1 MIACNRKKSITFART
16 MATETVTL
24 TNGQFIPEHGERLSG
39 DGVKI
44 ITKSR
49 QMAHDG
55 VSPRS
60 IVTTLSVADKP
71 KWFLMRVAYGQE
83 KKAADFL
90 VDKEGVE
97 EVFCPQWVQ
106 ERTFSGK
113 RKKVLVSLVPNML
126 FVKSTMAV
134 LRQFVGVPPMQ
145 FLHHYYQPYKDENGR
160 NIESGRRPL
169 EIPESQMVS
178 FRRWFEADAE
188 DKIYIQD
195 TFQFKQNDIV
205 RVTEGEFT
213 GFTGHVVRLKGQTRV
228 GVNIDGVGFIC
239 TTYIPRY
246 CLEKVDE

>member
-1 MIACNRKKSITFART
+1 
-16 MATETVTL
+16 MATDTVTL
-24 TNGQFIPEHGERLSG
+24 TNGQFIPTHGEELNG
-39 DGVKI
+39 DGVKTA
-44 ITKSR
+44 TKLR
-49 QMAHDG
+49 QDAHDG

-60 IVTTLSVADKP
+60 IVTPLIVTGKS

-90 VDKEGVE
+90 VGKEGVE

-106 ERTFSGK
+106 ERTFGGK
-113 RKKVLVSLVPNML
+113 RKKTLVSLVPNML

-134 LRQFVGVPPMQ
+134 LRQFVGVPPTQ
-145 FLHHYYQPYKDENGR
+145 FLHHYYQPYKDDCGR
-160 NIESGRRPL
+160 DIESGRRPL
-169 EIPESQMVS
+169 EIPEGQMVS

-228 GVNIDGVGFIC
+228 GVNIEGVGFIC

>member
-1 MIACNRKKSITFART
+1 
-16 MATETVTL
+16 MATDAVTL
-24 TNGQFIPEHGERLSG
+24 TNGQFIPTHGEELKG
-39 DGVKI
+39 DGVKTA
-44 ITKSR
+44 TKLR
-49 QMAHDG
+49 HETRDG

-60 IVTTLSVADKP
+60 VVAASVAETEP
-71 KWFLMRVAYGQE
+71 SWYLMRVAYGQE

-90 VDKEGVE
+90 MDKEGVE

-106 ERTFSGK
+106 ERTFGGK

-134 LRQFVGVPPMQ
+134 LRQFVGVPPTH
-145 FLHHYYQPYKDENGR
+145 FLHHYYQPYKDESGR
-160 NIESGRRPL
+160 DIESGRRPMV
-169 EIPESQMVS
+169 IPDGQMLS

-195 TFQFKQNDIV
+195 VFQFKQDDIV
-205 RVTEGEFT
+205 RVTEGEFI

-228 GVNIDGVGFIC
+228 GVNIEGVGFIC

-246 CLEKVDE
+246 CLEKVDEKE